1 MNDALTIK
9 LCTSKK
15 KQKTKIYILDSCLR
29 WLHEKKNDS
38 QMSHFRSPFFRVF
51 VKVSLKVTL
60 KTKQKIK
67 PTLPPLFL
75 IEWMCSRRKVIV
87 SDTSFERPCLFFV
100 SFCNFFW
107 KHNNQINKKYV
118 RNVKK
123 TDEKGKKKTR
133 SQMNASLENQKK
145 KSEKAGIN
153 IKKKDFLKSSCWR
166 AQY

>member
-1 MNDALTIK
+1 M
-9 LCTSKK
+9 
-15 KQKTKIYILDSCLR
+15 
-29 WLHEKKNDS
+29 
-38 QMSHFRSPFFRVF
+38 
-51 VKVSLKVTL
+51 
-60 KTKQKIK
+60 
-67 PTLPPLFL
+67 
-75 IEWMCSRRKVIV
+75 
-87 SDTSFERPCLFFV
+87 
-100 SFCNFFW
+100 
-107 KHNNQINKKYV
+107 